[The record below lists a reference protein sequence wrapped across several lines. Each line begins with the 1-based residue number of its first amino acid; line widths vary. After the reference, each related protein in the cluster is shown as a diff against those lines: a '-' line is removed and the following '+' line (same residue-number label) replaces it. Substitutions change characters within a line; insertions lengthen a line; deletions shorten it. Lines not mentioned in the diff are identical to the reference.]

1 MIKIKRRYDFETE
14 LLCTH
19 SCILA
24 DADDHNNKKRDLICH
39 KDKTYKVAIGDYGV
53 RFKIGNYYSDAFRIS
68 DMANY
73 FIIKQENIV
82 KADKVIINPI
92 DNIPTNPV
100 PTISINGRG

>member
-24 DADDHNNKKRDLICH
+24 DADDHNNKNRDLICH
-39 KDKTYKVAIGDYGV
+39 KDKTYKVAISDDGV
-53 RFKIGNYYSDAFRIS
+53 RFKMGDCYSYAFRIM
-68 DMANY
+68 DIADY

-82 KADKVIINPI
+82 KADKVIISPI
-92 DNIPTNPV
+92 APSFSEGEWI
-100 PTISINGRG
+100 G